1 MKMASL
7 YWKFSMFGKEGTV
20 RAFAGVAERE
30 RCGKRRDA
38 NNEEGEYVDNM
49 GSWESSG
56 RDAGSLLKYRK

>member
-1 MKMASL
+1 
-7 YWKFSMFGKEGTV
+7 MFGKEGTV